1 MVVASLISNQIIES
15 SNLLARFGSLPAA
28 APNATSSAAANQSEA
43 GGLSAAEQEATPIEM
58 WAFYKGA
65 WTQAPTA
72 VRQNQQMNLVGRNS
86 LLQPLWGFDSGSNPT
101 GIYAG
106 RTDHG

>member
-1 MVVASLISNQIIES
+1 
-15 SNLLARFGSLPAA
+15 
-28 APNATSSAAANQSEA
+28 
-43 GGLSAAEQEATPIEM
+43 M
-58 WAFYKGA
+58 WAFYNGA

-106 RTDHG
+106 RADHG